1 TGGDARGKTPLSA
14 QPGLTIAE
22 AVRRVTEAYQEARR
36 KVERREAG
44 RVEFIQPVRVT
55 AEDGREFTLL
65 TRDLSASGIRLIG
78 TRRLL
83 GQRLTVR
90 VSGVDFVVRVLWAC
104 PVGDD
109 LVENGGTFLGVS
121 AQG

>member
-1 TGGDARGKTPLSA
+1 MSV
-14 QPGLTIAE
+14 QPGLTIAD
-22 AVRRVTEAYQEARR
+22 AVQRVTEAYQEARR

-44 RVEFIQPVRVT
+44 RVEFIQPVKVIT
-55 AEDGREFTLL
+55 DDGNEFTLL

-83 GQRLTVR
+83 GQRVTVR
-90 VSGVDFVVRVLWAC
+90 IGALDFKVRVLWAC

-109 LVENGGTFLGVS
+109 LVENGGSFLGVS
-121 AQG
+121 AHE

>member
-1 TGGDARGKTPLSA
+1 VIT
-14 QPGLTIAE
+14 
-22 AVRRVTEAYQEARR
+22 
-36 KVERREAG
+36 
-44 RVEFIQPVRVT
+44 
-55 AEDGREFTLL
+55 EDGREFTLL
-65 TRDLSASGIRLIG
+65 SRDLSASGIRLIG

-83 GQRLTVR
+83 GQRIKVR
-90 VSGVDFVVRVLWAC
+90 IGALDFQVRVLWAC